1 MTQDDDLQL
10 SGIQHFSFCRRQWA
24 LIHIEDQWQEN
35 GLTAEGRVQH
45 DRVHDE
51 SISDFR
57 GGVLTLRGMRIR
69 SDRLRVSG
77 VCDAVEFTPDPDGI
91 ALRGREGLWRPC
103 PVEYKHGAGKLS
115 DCDRLQLAAQALC
128 LEEMLCCEIPAGALC
143 YWKTRRRE
151 RVEID
156 AGRIDDKP
164 ALYSGGMQQR
174 LQIARNLV
182 TSPRLVFMDEPTGGL
197 DVSVQARLLD
207 LLRHLVLDMDLAVIL
222 VTHDLAVARLLSHR
236 LIVMYRGEVVETG
249 LTDQVL
255 DDPHHAYTQ
264 LLVSSI
270 LQG

>member
-77 VCDAVEFTPDPDGI
+77 ICDAVEFTPDPDGI

-128 LEEMLCCEIPAGALC
+128 LEEMLCCEIPAGALF

-156 AGRIDDKP
+156 AGLREKTERMLREMREYYDRRYTPRVKP
-164 ALYSGGMQQR
+164 GKACESCSLSDAC
-174 LQIARNLV
+174 L
-182 TSPRLVFMDEPTGGL
+182 PRLLRKGEAA
-197 DVSVQARLLD
+197 SVAEYVR
-207 LLRHLVLDMDLAVIL
+207 RHA
-222 VTHDLAVARLLSHR
+222 
-236 LIVMYRGEVVETG
+236 EETG
-249 LTDQVL
+249 E
-255 DDPHHAYTQ
+255 
-264 LLVSSI
+264 
-270 LQG
+270 

>member
-51 SISDFR
+51 SVSDFR

-115 DCDRLQLAAQALC
+115 DCDRLQLTAQALC
-128 LEEMLCCEIPAGALC
+128 LEEMLCCEIPAGALF

-156 AGRIDDKP
+156 AGLREKTERMLREMREYYDRRYTPRVKP
-164 ALYSGGMQQR
+164 GKACESCSLSDAC
-174 LQIARNLV
+174 L
-182 TSPRLVFMDEPTGGL
+182 PRLLRKGEAA
-197 DVSVQARLLD
+197 SVAEYVR
-207 LLRHLVLDMDLAVIL
+207 RHA
-222 VTHDLAVARLLSHR
+222 A
-236 LIVMYRGEVVETG
+236 ETG
-249 LTDQVL
+249 E
-255 DDPHHAYTQ
+255 
-264 LLVSSI
+264 
-270 LQG
+270 

>member
-51 SISDFR
+51 SVSDFR

-128 LEEMLCCEIPAGALC
+128 LEEMLCCEIPAGALF

-156 AGRIDDKP
+156 AGLREKTERMLREMREYYDRRYTPRVKP
-164 ALYSGGMQQR
+164 GKACESCSLSDAC
-174 LQIARNLV
+174 L
-182 TSPRLVFMDEPTGGL
+182 PRLLRKGEAA
-197 DVSVQARLLD
+197 SVAEYVR
-207 LLRHLVLDMDLAVIL
+207 RHA
-222 VTHDLAVARLLSHR
+222 
-236 LIVMYRGEVVETG
+236 EETG
-249 LTDQVL
+249 E
-255 DDPHHAYTQ
+255 
-264 LLVSSI
+264 
-270 LQG
+270 

>member
-103 PVEYKHGAGKLS
+103 PVEYKHGAGKLN

-128 LEEMLCCEIPAGALC
+128 LEEMLCCEIPAGALFH
-143 YWKTRRRE
+143 WKTRRRE

-156 AGRIDDKP
+156 AGLREKTERMLREMREYYDRHYTPRVKP
-164 ALYSGGMQQR
+164 GKACESCSLSDAC
-174 LQIARNLV
+174 L
-182 TSPRLVFMDEPTGGL
+182 PRLLRKGEAA
-197 DVSVQARLLD
+197 SVAEYVR
-207 LLRHLVLDMDLAVIL
+207 RHA
-222 VTHDLAVARLLSHR
+222 A
-236 LIVMYRGEVVETG
+236 ETG
-249 LTDQVL
+249 E
-255 DDPHHAYTQ
+255 
-264 LLVSSI
+264 
-270 LQG
+270 

>member
-69 SDRLRVSG
+69 SDRLRVRG

-91 ALRGREGLWRPC
+91 AMRGREGLWRPC

-128 LEEMLCCEIPAGALC
+128 LEEMLCCEIPAGALF

-156 AGRIDDKP
+156 AGLREKTERMLREMREYYDRRYTPRVKP
-164 ALYSGGMQQR
+164 GKACESCSLSDVC
-174 LQIARNLV
+174 L
-182 TSPRLVFMDEPTGGL
+182 PRLLRKGEAA
-197 DVSVQARLLD
+197 SVAGYVR
-207 LLRHLVLDMDLAVIL
+207 RHA
-222 VTHDLAVARLLSHR
+222 A
-236 LIVMYRGEVVETG
+236 ETG
-249 LTDQVL
+249 E
-255 DDPHHAYTQ
+255 
-264 LLVSSI
+264 
-270 LQG
+270 

>member
-128 LEEMLCCEIPAGALC
+128 LEEMLCCEIPAGALF

-151 RVEID
+151 CVEID
-156 AGRIDDKP
+156 AGLREKTERMLREMREYYDRHYTPRVKP
-164 ALYSGGMQQR
+164 GKACESCSLSDVC
-174 LQIARNLV
+174 L
-182 TSPRLVFMDEPTGGL
+182 PRL
-197 DVSVQARLLD
+197 
-207 LLRHLVLDMDLAVIL
+207 LRK
-222 VTHDLAVARLLSHR
+222 
-236 LIVMYRGEVVETG
+236 GETASAAEYVRRHAAET
-249 LTDQVL
+249 
-255 DDPHHAYTQ
+255 
-264 LLVSSI
+264 
-270 LQG
+270 

>member
-128 LEEMLCCEIPAGALC
+128 LEEMLCCEIPAGALF

-156 AGRIDDKP
+156 AGLREKTERMLREMREYYDRHYTPRVKP
-164 ALYSGGMQQR
+164 GKACESCSLSDVC
-174 LQIARNLV
+174 L
-182 TSPRLVFMDEPTGGL
+182 PRL
-197 DVSVQARLLD
+197 
-207 LLRHLVLDMDLAVIL
+207 LRK
-222 VTHDLAVARLLSHR
+222 
-236 LIVMYRGEVVETG
+236 GETASAAEYVRRHAAETG
-249 LTDQVL
+249 E
-255 DDPHHAYTQ
+255 
-264 LLVSSI
+264 
-270 LQG
+270 

>member
-1 MTQDDDLQL
+1 M
-10 SGIQHFSFCRRQWA
+10 
-24 LIHIEDQWQEN
+24 
-35 GLTAEGRVQH
+35 QH

-128 LEEMLCCEIPAGALC
+128 LEEMLCCEIPAGALF

-156 AGRIDDKP
+156 AGLREKTERMLREMREYYDRRYTPRVKP
-164 ALYSGGMQQR
+164 GKACESCSLSDAC
-174 LQIARNLV
+174 L
-182 TSPRLVFMDEPTGGL
+182 PRL
-197 DVSVQARLLD
+197 
-207 LLRHLVLDMDLAVIL
+207 LRKGKTASAAEYVRRHA
-222 VTHDLAVARLLSHR
+222 A
-236 LIVMYRGEVVETG
+236 ETG
-249 LTDQVL
+249 E
-255 DDPHHAYTQ
+255 
-264 LLVSSI
+264 
-270 LQG
+270 

>member
-91 ALRGREGLWRPC
+91 ALRGREGVWRPC

-128 LEEMLCCEIPAGALC
+128 LEEMLCCEIPAGALF

-156 AGRIDDKP
+156 AGLREKTERMLREMREYYDRHYTPRVKP
-164 ALYSGGMQQR
+164 GKACESCSLSDAC
-174 LQIARNLV
+174 L
-182 TSPRLVFMDEPTGGL
+182 PRLLRKGEAA
-197 DVSVQARLLD
+197 SVAEYVR
-207 LLRHLVLDMDLAVIL
+207 RHA
-222 VTHDLAVARLLSHR
+222 A
-236 LIVMYRGEVVETG
+236 ETG
-249 LTDQVL
+249 E
-255 DDPHHAYTQ
+255 
-264 LLVSSI
+264 
-270 LQG
+270 

>member
-69 SDRLRVSG
+69 SDRLRVRG

-128 LEEMLCCEIPAGALC
+128 LEEMLCCEIPAGALF

-156 AGRIDDKP
+156 AGLREKTERMLREMREYYDRRYTPRVKP
-164 ALYSGGMQQR
+164 GKACESCSLSDVC
-174 LQIARNLV
+174 L
-182 TSPRLVFMDEPTGGL
+182 PRLLRKGEAA
-197 DVSVQARLLD
+197 SVAGYVR
-207 LLRHLVLDMDLAVIL
+207 RHA
-222 VTHDLAVARLLSHR
+222 A
-236 LIVMYRGEVVETG
+236 ETG
-249 LTDQVL
+249 E
-255 DDPHHAYTQ
+255 
-264 LLVSSI
+264 
-270 LQG
+270 

>member
-128 LEEMLCCEIPAGALC
+128 LEEMLCCEIPAGALF

-156 AGRIDDKP
+156 AGLREKTERMLREMREYYDRRYTPRVKP
-164 ALYSGGMQQR
+164 GKACESCSLSDVC
-174 LQIARNLV
+174 L
-182 TSPRLVFMDEPTGGL
+182 PRLLRKGEAA
-197 DVSVQARLLD
+197 SVAEYVR
-207 LLRHLVLDMDLAVIL
+207 RHA
-222 VTHDLAVARLLSHR
+222 A
-236 LIVMYRGEVVETG
+236 ETG
-249 LTDQVL
+249 E
-255 DDPHHAYTQ
+255 
-264 LLVSSI
+264 
-270 LQG
+270 

>member
-10 SGIQHFSFCRRQWA
+10 SGIQHFSCCRRQWA

-35 GLTAEGRVQH
+35 CLTAEGRVQH

-128 LEEMLCCEIPAGALC
+128 LEEMLCCEIPAGALF

-156 AGRIDDKP
+156 AGLREKTERMLREMREYYDRHYTPRVKP
-164 ALYSGGMQQR
+164 GKACERCSLS
-174 LQIARNLV
+174 
-182 TSPRLVFMDEPTGGL
+182 
-197 DVSVQARLLD
+197 DVCLPK
-207 LLRHLVLDMDLAVIL
+207 LLRKGEA
-222 VTHDLAVARLLSHR
+222 ASVAEYVRRHAA
-236 LIVMYRGEVVETG
+236 ETG
-249 LTDQVL
+249 E
-255 DDPHHAYTQ
+255 
-264 LLVSSI
+264 
-270 LQG
+270 

>member
-35 GLTAEGRVQH
+35 GLTVEGRVQH

-128 LEEMLCCEIPAGALC
+128 LEEMLCCEIPAGALF

-156 AGRIDDKP
+156 AGLREKTERMLREMREYYDRRYTPRVKP
-164 ALYSGGMQQR
+164 GKACESCSLSDAC
-174 LQIARNLV
+174 L
-182 TSPRLVFMDEPTGGL
+182 PRLLRKGEAA
-197 DVSVQARLLD
+197 SVAEYVR
-207 LLRHLVLDMDLAVIL
+207 RHA
-222 VTHDLAVARLLSHR
+222 
-236 LIVMYRGEVVETG
+236 EETG
-249 LTDQVL
+249 E
-255 DDPHHAYTQ
+255 
-264 LLVSSI
+264 
-270 LQG
+270 

>member
-128 LEEMLCCEIPAGALC
+128 LEEMLCCEIPAGALF

-156 AGRIDDKP
+156 AGLREKTERMLREMREYYDRRYTPRVKP
-164 ALYSGGMQQR
+164 GKACESCSLSDAC
-174 LQIARNLV
+174 L
-182 TSPRLVFMDEPTGGL
+182 PRLLRKGETA
-197 DVSVQARLLD
+197 SVAGYVR
-207 LLRHLVLDMDLAVIL
+207 RHA
-222 VTHDLAVARLLSHR
+222 A
-236 LIVMYRGEVVETG
+236 ETG
-249 LTDQVL
+249 E
-255 DDPHHAYTQ
+255 
-264 LLVSSI
+264 
-270 LQG
+270 

>member
-128 LEEMLCCEIPAGALC
+128 LEEMLCCEIPAGALF

-156 AGRIDDKP
+156 AGLREKTERMLREMREYYDRHYTPRVKP
-164 ALYSGGMQQR
+164 GKACESCSLSDVC
-174 LQIARNLV
+174 L
-182 TSPRLVFMDEPTGGL
+182 PRLLRKGEAA
-197 DVSVQARLLD
+197 SVAEYVR
-207 LLRHLVLDMDLAVIL
+207 RHA
-222 VTHDLAVARLLSHR
+222 A
-236 LIVMYRGEVVETG
+236 ETG
-249 LTDQVL
+249 E
-255 DDPHHAYTQ
+255 
-264 LLVSSI
+264 
-270 LQG
+270 

>member
-35 GLTAEGRVQH
+35 GLTAEGSMQH

-128 LEEMLCCEIPAGALC
+128 LEEMLCCEIPAGALF

-156 AGRIDDKP
+156 AGLREKTERMLREMREYYDRRYTPRVKP
-164 ALYSGGMQQR
+164 GKACESCSLSDAC
-174 LQIARNLV
+174 L
-182 TSPRLVFMDEPTGGL
+182 PRLLRKGEAA
-197 DVSVQARLLD
+197 SVAEYVR
-207 LLRHLVLDMDLAVIL
+207 RHA
-222 VTHDLAVARLLSHR
+222 
-236 LIVMYRGEVVETG
+236 EETG
-249 LTDQVL
+249 E
-255 DDPHHAYTQ
+255 
-264 LLVSSI
+264 
-270 LQG
+270 

>member
-35 GLTAEGRVQH
+35 GLTAEG
-45 DRVHDE
+45 RVHDE

-91 ALRGREGLWRPC
+91 ALRGREGVWRPC

-128 LEEMLCCEIPAGALC
+128 LEEMLCCEIPAGALF

-156 AGRIDDKP
+156 AGLREKTERMLREMREYYDRHYTPRVKP
-164 ALYSGGMQQR
+164 GKACESCSLSDAC
-174 LQIARNLV
+174 L
-182 TSPRLVFMDEPTGGL
+182 PRLLRKGEAA
-197 DVSVQARLLD
+197 SVAEYVR
-207 LLRHLVLDMDLAVIL
+207 RHA
-222 VTHDLAVARLLSHR
+222 A
-236 LIVMYRGEVVETG
+236 ETG
-249 LTDQVL
+249 E
-255 DDPHHAYTQ
+255 
-264 LLVSSI
+264 
-270 LQG
+270 

>member
-128 LEEMLCCEIPAGALC
+128 LEEMLCCEIPAGVLF

-156 AGRIDDKP
+156 AGLREKTERMLREMREYYDRHYTPRVKP
-164 ALYSGGMQQR
+164 GKACESCSLSDVC
-174 LQIARNLV
+174 L
-182 TSPRLVFMDEPTGGL
+182 PRLLRKGEAA
-197 DVSVQARLLD
+197 SVAEYVR
-207 LLRHLVLDMDLAVIL
+207 RHAAEM
-222 VTHDLAVARLLSHR
+222 
-236 LIVMYRGEVVETG
+236 GE
-249 LTDQVL
+249 
-255 DDPHHAYTQ
+255 
-264 LLVSSI
+264 
-270 LQG
+270 

>member
-91 ALRGREGLWRPC
+91 VLRGREGLWRPC

-128 LEEMLCCEIPAGALC
+128 LEEMLCCEIPAGALF

-156 AGRIDDKP
+156 AGLREKTERMLREMREYYDRRYTPRVKP
-164 ALYSGGMQQR
+164 GKACESCSLSDAC
-174 LQIARNLV
+174 L
-182 TSPRLVFMDEPTGGL
+182 PRLLRKGETA
-197 DVSVQARLLD
+197 SVAGYVR
-207 LLRHLVLDMDLAVIL
+207 RHA
-222 VTHDLAVARLLSHR
+222 A
-236 LIVMYRGEVVETG
+236 ETG
-249 LTDQVL
+249 E
-255 DDPHHAYTQ
+255 
-264 LLVSSI
+264 
-270 LQG
+270 

>member
-57 GGVLTLRGMRIR
+57 GGVLTLRGMRIH

-128 LEEMLCCEIPAGALC
+128 LEEMLCCEIHAGALF

-156 AGRIDDKP
+156 AGLREKTERMLREMREYYDRRYTPRVKP
-164 ALYSGGMQQR
+164 GKACESCSLSDAC
-174 LQIARNLV
+174 L
-182 TSPRLVFMDEPTGGL
+182 PRLLRKGEAA
-197 DVSVQARLLD
+197 SVAEYVR
-207 LLRHLVLDMDLAVIL
+207 RHA
-222 VTHDLAVARLLSHR
+222 A
-236 LIVMYRGEVVETG
+236 ETG
-249 LTDQVL
+249 E
-255 DDPHHAYTQ
+255 
-264 LLVSSI
+264 
-270 LQG
+270 

>member
-91 ALRGREGLWRPC
+91 ALRGRDGLWRPC

-128 LEEMLCCEIPAGALC
+128 LEEMLCCEIPAGALF

-156 AGRIDDKP
+156 AGLREKTERMLREMREYYDRRYTPRVKP
-164 ALYSGGMQQR
+164 GKACESCSLSDAC
-174 LQIARNLV
+174 L
-182 TSPRLVFMDEPTGGL
+182 PRLLRKGEAA
-197 DVSVQARLLD
+197 SVAEYVR
-207 LLRHLVLDMDLAVIL
+207 RHA
-222 VTHDLAVARLLSHR
+222 A
-236 LIVMYRGEVVETG
+236 ETG
-249 LTDQVL
+249 E
-255 DDPHHAYTQ
+255 
-264 LLVSSI
+264 
-270 LQG
+270 

>member
-128 LEEMLCCEIPAGALC
+128 LEEMLCCEIPAGALF

-156 AGRIDDKP
+156 AGLREKTERMLREMREYYDRHYTPRVKP
-164 ALYSGGMQQR
+164 GKACESCSLSDVC
-174 LQIARNLV
+174 L
-182 TSPRLVFMDEPTGGL
+182 PRL
-197 DVSVQARLLD
+197 
-207 LLRHLVLDMDLAVIL
+207 LRK
-222 VTHDLAVARLLSHR
+222 
-236 LIVMYRGEVVETG
+236 GETASAAEYVRRHAAET
-249 LTDQVL
+249 
-255 DDPHHAYTQ
+255 
-264 LLVSSI
+264 
-270 LQG
+270 

>member
-57 GGVLTLRGMRIR
+57 GGMLTLRGMRIR

-128 LEEMLCCEIPAGALC
+128 LEEMLCCEIPAGALF

-156 AGRIDDKP
+156 AGLREKTERMLREMREYYDRHYTPRVKP
-164 ALYSGGMQQR
+164 GKACESCSLSVAC
-174 LQIARNLV
+174 L
-182 TSPRLVFMDEPTGGL
+182 PRLLRKGEAA
-197 DVSVQARLLD
+197 SVAEYVR
-207 LLRHLVLDMDLAVIL
+207 RHA
-222 VTHDLAVARLLSHR
+222 A
-236 LIVMYRGEVVETG
+236 ETG
-249 LTDQVL
+249 E
-255 DDPHHAYTQ
+255 
-264 LLVSSI
+264 
-270 LQG
+270 

>member
-128 LEEMLCCEIPAGALC
+128 LEEMLCCEIPAGALF

-156 AGRIDDKP
+156 AGLREKTERMLREMREYYDRRYTPRVKP
-164 ALYSGGMQQR
+164 GKACESCSLSDAC
-174 LQIARNLV
+174 L
-182 TSPRLVFMDEPTGGL
+182 PRLLRKGEAA
-197 DVSVQARLLD
+197 SVAEYVR
-207 LLRHLVLDMDLAVIL
+207 RHA
-222 VTHDLAVARLLSHR
+222 A
-236 LIVMYRGEVVETG
+236 ETG
-249 LTDQVL
+249 E
-255 DDPHHAYTQ
+255 
-264 LLVSSI
+264 
-270 LQG
+270 

>member
-77 VCDAVEFTPDPDGI
+77 VYDAVEFTPDPDGI

-128 LEEMLCCEIPAGALC
+128 LEEMLCCEIPAGALF

-156 AGRIDDKP
+156 AGLREKTERMLREMREYYDRHYTPRVKP
-164 ALYSGGMQQR
+164 GKACESCSLSDVC
-174 LQIARNLV
+174 L
-182 TSPRLVFMDEPTGGL
+182 PRLLRKGEAA
-197 DVSVQARLLD
+197 SVAEYVR
-207 LLRHLVLDMDLAVIL
+207 RHA
-222 VTHDLAVARLLSHR
+222 A
-236 LIVMYRGEVVETG
+236 ETG
-249 LTDQVL
+249 E
-255 DDPHHAYTQ
+255 
-264 LLVSSI
+264 
-270 LQG
+270 

>member
-91 ALRGREGLWRPC
+91 ALRGREGVWRPC
-103 PVEYKHGAGKLS
+103 LVEYKHGAGKLS

-128 LEEMLCCEIPAGALC
+128 LEEMLCCEIPAGALF

-156 AGRIDDKP
+156 AGLREKTERMLREMREYYDRHYTPRVKP
-164 ALYSGGMQQR
+164 GKACESCSLSDAC
-174 LQIARNLV
+174 L
-182 TSPRLVFMDEPTGGL
+182 PRLLRKGEAA
-197 DVSVQARLLD
+197 SVAEYVR
-207 LLRHLVLDMDLAVIL
+207 RHA
-222 VTHDLAVARLLSHR
+222 A
-236 LIVMYRGEVVETG
+236 ETG
-249 LTDQVL
+249 E
-255 DDPHHAYTQ
+255 
-264 LLVSSI
+264 
-270 LQG
+270 

>member
-91 ALRGREGLWRPC
+91 ALRGREGVWRPC
-103 PVEYKHGAGKLS
+103 LVEYKHGAGKLS

-128 LEEMLCCEIPAGALC
+128 LEEMLCCEIPAGALF

-156 AGRIDDKP
+156 AGLREKTERMLREMREYYDRRYTPRVKP
-164 ALYSGGMQQR
+164 GKACESCSLSDAC
-174 LQIARNLV
+174 L
-182 TSPRLVFMDEPTGGL
+182 PRLLRKGEAA
-197 DVSVQARLLD
+197 SVAEYVR
-207 LLRHLVLDMDLAVIL
+207 RHA
-222 VTHDLAVARLLSHR
+222 A
-236 LIVMYRGEVVETG
+236 ETG
-249 LTDQVL
+249 E
-255 DDPHHAYTQ
+255 
-264 LLVSSI
+264 
-270 LQG
+270 

>member
-57 GGVLTLRGMRIR
+57 GGVLTLRGMRIC

-103 PVEYKHGAGKLS
+103 PVEYKHGSRKLS

-128 LEEMLCCEIPAGALC
+128 LEEMLCCEIPAGALF

-156 AGRIDDKP
+156 AGLREKTERMLREMREYYDRRYTPRVKP
-164 ALYSGGMQQR
+164 GKACESCSLSDAC
-174 LQIARNLV
+174 L
-182 TSPRLVFMDEPTGGL
+182 PRLLRKGEAA
-197 DVSVQARLLD
+197 SVAEYVR
-207 LLRHLVLDMDLAVIL
+207 RHA
-222 VTHDLAVARLLSHR
+222 A
-236 LIVMYRGEVVETG
+236 ETG
-249 LTDQVL
+249 E
-255 DDPHHAYTQ
+255 
-264 LLVSSI
+264 
-270 LQG
+270 

>member
-10 SGIQHFSFCRRQWA
+10 SGIQLFSFCRRLWA

-103 PVEYKHGAGKLS
+103 PVEYKHGSGKLS

-128 LEEMLCCEIPAGALC
+128 LEEMLCCEISAGALF

-156 AGRIDDKP
+156 AGLRDKTERM
-164 ALYSGGMQQR
+164 LREMREYYDR
-174 LQIARNLV
+174 HY
-182 TSPRLVFMDEPTGGL
+182 TPRVKPGKSCESCSLS
-197 DVSVQARLLD
+197 DVCLPK
-207 LLRHLVLDMDLAVIL
+207 LLRKGESAS
-222 VTHDLAVARLLSHR
+222 VAEYVRRHAA
-236 LIVMYRGEVVETG
+236 ETG
-249 LTDQVL
+249 E
-255 DDPHHAYTQ
+255 
-264 LLVSSI
+264 
-270 LQG
+270 

>member
-128 LEEMLCCEIPAGALC
+128 LEEMLCCEIPAGALF

-156 AGRIDDKP
+156 AGLREKTERMLREMREYYDRHYTPRVKP
-164 ALYSGGMQQR
+164 GKACESCSLSDAC
-174 LQIARNLV
+174 L
-182 TSPRLVFMDEPTGGL
+182 PRLLRKGETA
-197 DVSVQARLLD
+197 SVAEYVR
-207 LLRHLVLDMDLAVIL
+207 RHA
-222 VTHDLAVARLLSHR
+222 A
-236 LIVMYRGEVVETG
+236 ETG
-249 LTDQVL
+249 E
-255 DDPHHAYTQ
+255 
-264 LLVSSI
+264 
-270 LQG
+270 

>member
-10 SGIQHFSFCRRQWA
+10 SGIQHLSFCRQQWA

-128 LEEMLCCEIPAGALC
+128 LEEMLCCEIPAGALF

-156 AGRIDDKP
+156 AGLREKTERMLREMREYYDRHYTPRVKP
-164 ALYSGGMQQR
+164 GKACESCSLSDVC
-174 LQIARNLV
+174 L
-182 TSPRLVFMDEPTGGL
+182 PRL
-197 DVSVQARLLD
+197 
-207 LLRHLVLDMDLAVIL
+207 LRK
-222 VTHDLAVARLLSHR
+222 
-236 LIVMYRGEVVETG
+236 GETASAAEYVRRHAAETG
-249 LTDQVL
+249 E
-255 DDPHHAYTQ
+255 
-264 LLVSSI
+264 
-270 LQG
+270 

>member
-103 PVEYKHGAGKLS
+103 PVEYKHGASKLS

-128 LEEMLCCEIPAGALC
+128 LEGMLCCEIPAGALF

-156 AGRIDDKP
+156 AGLREKTERMLREMREYYDRHYTPRVKP
-164 ALYSGGMQQR
+164 GKACERCSLSDVC
-174 LQIARNLV
+174 L
-182 TSPRLVFMDEPTGGL
+182 PRL
-197 DVSVQARLLD
+197 
-207 LLRHLVLDMDLAVIL
+207 LRK
-222 VTHDLAVARLLSHR
+222 
-236 LIVMYRGEVVETG
+236 GETASAAEYVRRHAAETG
-249 LTDQVL
+249 E
-255 DDPHHAYTQ
+255 
-264 LLVSSI
+264 
-270 LQG
+270 

>member
-103 PVEYKHGAGKLS
+103 PVEYKHGVGKLS

-128 LEEMLCCEIPAGALC
+128 LEEMLCCEIPAGALF

-156 AGRIDDKP
+156 AGLREKTERMLREMREYYDRRYTPRVKP
-164 ALYSGGMQQR
+164 GKACESCSLSDAC
-174 LQIARNLV
+174 L
-182 TSPRLVFMDEPTGGL
+182 PRLLRKGEAA
-197 DVSVQARLLD
+197 SVAEYVR
-207 LLRHLVLDMDLAVIL
+207 RHA
-222 VTHDLAVARLLSHR
+222 A
-236 LIVMYRGEVVETG
+236 ETG
-249 LTDQVL
+249 E
-255 DDPHHAYTQ
+255 
-264 LLVSSI
+264 
-270 LQG
+270 

>member
-51 SISDFR
+51 SVSDFR

-128 LEEMLCCEIPAGALC
+128 LEEMLCCEIPAGALF

-156 AGRIDDKP
+156 AGLREKTERMLREMREYYDRRYTPCVKP
-164 ALYSGGMQQR
+164 GKACESCSLSDAC
-174 LQIARNLV
+174 L
-182 TSPRLVFMDEPTGGL
+182 PRLLRKGEAA
-197 DVSVQARLLD
+197 SVAEYVR
-207 LLRHLVLDMDLAVIL
+207 RHA
-222 VTHDLAVARLLSHR
+222 A
-236 LIVMYRGEVVETG
+236 ETG
-249 LTDQVL
+249 E
-255 DDPHHAYTQ
+255 
-264 LLVSSI
+264 
-270 LQG
+270 

>member
-128 LEEMLCCEIPAGALC
+128 LEEMLCCEIPAGALF

-156 AGRIDDKP
+156 AGLREKTKRMLREMREYYDRRYTPRVKP
-164 ALYSGGMQQR
+164 GKACESCSLSDAC
-174 LQIARNLV
+174 L
-182 TSPRLVFMDEPTGGL
+182 PRLLRKGEAA
-197 DVSVQARLLD
+197 SVAEYVR
-207 LLRHLVLDMDLAVIL
+207 RHA
-222 VTHDLAVARLLSHR
+222 A
-236 LIVMYRGEVVETG
+236 ETG
-249 LTDQVL
+249 E
-255 DDPHHAYTQ
+255 
-264 LLVSSI
+264 
-270 LQG
+270 

>member
-128 LEEMLCCEIPAGALC
+128 LEEMLCCEIPAGALF

-156 AGRIDDKP
+156 AGLREKTERMLREMREYYDRHYTPRVKP
-164 ALYSGGMQQR
+164 GKACESCSLSDAC
-174 LQIARNLV
+174 L
-182 TSPRLVFMDEPTGGL
+182 PRLLRKGEAA
-197 DVSVQARLLD
+197 SVAEYVR
-207 LLRHLVLDMDLAVIL
+207 RHA
-222 VTHDLAVARLLSHR
+222 A
-236 LIVMYRGEVVETG
+236 ETG
-249 LTDQVL
+249 E
-255 DDPHHAYTQ
+255 
-264 LLVSSI
+264 
-270 LQG
+270 

>member
-69 SDRLRVSG
+69 SDRLRVRG

-103 PVEYKHGAGKLS
+103 PVEYKHGSRKLS
-115 DCDRLQLAAQALC
+115 DCDRLQLAAQAMC
-128 LEEMLCCEIPAGALC
+128 LEEMLCCEIPDGALF

-156 AGRIDDKP
+156 AGLREKTERMLREMREYYDRRYTPRVKP
-164 ALYSGGMQQR
+164 GKACESCSLSDVC
-174 LQIARNLV
+174 L
-182 TSPRLVFMDEPTGGL
+182 PRLLRKGETA
-197 DVSVQARLLD
+197 SVAEYVR
-207 LLRHLVLDMDLAVIL
+207 RHA
-222 VTHDLAVARLLSHR
+222 A
-236 LIVMYRGEVVETG
+236 ETG
-249 LTDQVL
+249 E
-255 DDPHHAYTQ
+255 
-264 LLVSSI
+264 
-270 LQG
+270 

>member
-57 GGVLTLRGMRIR
+57 GGVLTLRGMRIC

-115 DCDRLQLAAQALC
+115 DCDRLQLTAQAMC
-128 LEEMLCCEIPAGALC
+128 LEEMLCCEIPAGALF

-156 AGRIDDKP
+156 AGLREKTERMLREMREYYDRRYTPRVKP
-164 ALYSGGMQQR
+164 GKACESCSLSDAC
-174 LQIARNLV
+174 L
-182 TSPRLVFMDEPTGGL
+182 PRLLRKGEAA
-197 DVSVQARLLD
+197 SVAEYVR
-207 LLRHLVLDMDLAVIL
+207 RHA
-222 VTHDLAVARLLSHR
+222 A
-236 LIVMYRGEVVETG
+236 ETG
-249 LTDQVL
+249 E
-255 DDPHHAYTQ
+255 
-264 LLVSSI
+264 
-270 LQG
+270 

>member
-77 VCDAVEFTPDPDGI
+77 VCDAVEFTPDLDGI

-128 LEEMLCCEIPAGALC
+128 LEEMLCCEIPAGALF

-156 AGRIDDKP
+156 AGLREKTERMLREMREYYDRRYTPRVKP
-164 ALYSGGMQQR
+164 GKACESCSLSDAC
-174 LQIARNLV
+174 L
-182 TSPRLVFMDEPTGGL
+182 PRLLRKGEAA
-197 DVSVQARLLD
+197 SVAEYVR
-207 LLRHLVLDMDLAVIL
+207 RHA
-222 VTHDLAVARLLSHR
+222 A
-236 LIVMYRGEVVETG
+236 ETG
-249 LTDQVL
+249 E
-255 DDPHHAYTQ
+255 
-264 LLVSSI
+264 
-270 LQG
+270 